1 MKKDAIEELFENLE
15 GSFDVYETPSG
26 HNKRFLN
33 KLKIVKKPSVIKLN
47 WWKPI
52 SIAASI
58 AVLIAIGSTLLKVD
72 PLELDLA
79 SVSPE
84 MMQTQSFFTTTINE
98 ELQTLKSLTS
108 PEAKVLVD
116 DALKQVAILEN
127 QYIGLKKDLVQ
138 SGNDKRVIYAMISNF
153 QNRINLLQQ
162 VIEKI
167 EEIKNLKINRDET
180 IL

>member
-1 MKKDAIEELFENLE
+1 MKKDAIDKLFENLD

-26 HNKRFLN
+26 HKKRFLD
-33 KLKIVKKPSVIKLN
+33 KLIEAEKPSVIRLN
-47 WWKPI
+47 WWKSL

-58 AVLIAIGSTLLKVD
+58 AVLIAVGSTLLKAN
-72 PLELDLA
+72 PSESDLA

-116 DALKQVAILEN
+116 DALTQIDVLEKQYA
-127 QYIGLKKDLVQ
+127 GLKKDLVI

-153 QNRINLLQQ
+153 QNRIDLLQQ

-167 EEIKNLKINRDET
+167 EEIKNLKANRDET
-180 IL
+180 TI